1 MARKVSPVLK
11 YAIGGIIVLGI
22 FVFMFRQTA
31 GVFQPKARGQDDIR
45 LFRGRSNYSGTFN
58 QNVHGLSCREILANK
73 VYNITLTVYEVKH
86 SNGFIR

>member
-31 GVFQPKARGQDDIR
+31 AVFQPKARGQDNIR
-45 LFRGRSNYSGTFN
+45 LFRGRSNYNGSFNGNIPFTNLAGNKSQQNLQNSGTN
-58 QNVHGLSCREILANK
+58 LMRRS
-73 VYNITLTVYEVKH
+73 
-86 SNGFIR
+86 

>member
-11 YAIGGIIVLGI
+11 YAIGGVLVLAI

-31 GVFQPKARGQDDIR
+31 AVFQPKARGQDDIR

-58 QNVHGLSCREILANK
+58 QNVPWAYLAGNTSQQ
-73 VYNITLTVYEVKH
+73 NLQDSGTNLMRR
-86 SNGFIR
+86 S

>member
-31 GVFQPKARGQDDIR
+31 AVFQPKARGQNDIR
-45 LFRGRSNYSGTFN
+45 LFRGRSNYNGTFN
-58 QNVHGLSCREILANK
+58 QNVPWSYLSGNSSEQSLQNNANRLRGQ
-73 VYNITLTVYEVKH
+73 T
-86 SNGFIR
+86 F

>member
-22 FVFMFRQTA
+22 FVFVFRQTA
-31 GVFQPKARGQDDIR
+31 AVFQPKARGQDNRR

-58 QNVHGLSCREILANK
+58 QNVPWTFLSGNSSQQNLQNNANRLRGQ
-73 VYNITLTVYEVKH
+73 T
-86 SNGFIR
+86 F